1 MGISAQDCVASLLE
15 SEAPAR
21 LLLIGECGPDAQVAA
36 DTQAPSAAPPAGDSE
51 SRQGEIEIT
60 RVSATDALDTLAT
73 LGRFDFAVVCD
84 LLEQV
89 DESTAEAV
97 LGRLK
102 NLHTDKFL
110 LLADPTRSCLGR
122 EALLALALAPFERL
136 DDGRIA
142 WRYDIDEYNPER
154 RWNNPDDW
162 AHPENFQR
170 FRW

>member
-1 MGISAQDCVASLLE
+1 MSVSAQECVASLLA
-15 SEAPAR
+15 SEAPTR
-21 LLLIGECGPDAQVAA
+21 LLLIGEPPGGHGIPAEAA
-36 DTQAPSAAPPAGDSE
+36 IPAA
-51 SRQGEIEIT
+51 
-60 RVSATDALDTLAT
+60 DALDTLAT
-73 LGRFDFAVVCD
+73 LGRFDFVVVCD

-89 DESTAEAV
+89 DEPTAEAV

-102 NLHTDKFL
+102 NLHTDRFL
-110 LLADPTRSCLGR
+110 LLADPARSCLGR